1 MHPSLRCLMVI
12 RSSVCGPMSP
22 CYVHT
27 KLHPEHT
34 SHQGDS
40 CGCHRLYITPCGM
53 DNMLQTPPAHQEQQ
67 PYLFSLDF
75 SSSPIL
81 ESIYQDQGARK
92 ATGGDRKQTAT
103 RCPGSYRVLS
113 QTWKFAAHLSRAGMY
128 ICSSGGTKPKC

>member
-1 MHPSLRCLMVI
+1 MVKRRGPASLCISELYPTEYMASSSEGYVHSSLRCLMVI
-12 RSSVCGPMSP
+12 RSTACPTSP

-40 CGCHRLYITPCGM
+40 CGCHRLYIRPCGM
-53 DNMLQTPPAHQEQQ
+53 DNVLQTPPAHQEQQ

-75 SSSPIL
+75 SSSHIL

-92 ATGGDRKQTAT
+92 AIGGDRKQMAI
-103 RCPGSYRVLS
+103 
-113 QTWKFAAHLSRAGMY
+113 W
-128 ICSSGGTKPKC
+128 